1 MAILGY
7 AANEYRL
14 FWTNPCANW
23 ILPVMEFGDSSTS
36 MNKLGITPGQNHQ
49 TPVFDLAVKIAIP
62 LFQSHM
68 ARPSFGRPRAWWR
81 RMWWPWSWWTSYL
94 VLRGHSASDGTSVL
108 STSFSAFFW
117 RLWLV
122 RFRWILGL
130 GALPSVVA
138 LLASLQGPED
148 SVRGSGDSLIEGF
161 RQALSCR
168 QLQRRLIGTAGS
180 WFLFDVAAYG
190 GLSTKDTKGSSC
202 HETGPS
208 WTPKKI
214 GTSCLSWKWQ
224 RQRTCVVLASI
235 FKDDT
240 CSPCCGCGC
249 PSKVLLSLRL
259 TFSASLAGSSH
270 YFNWSCFQ
278 SSCLEVAEAAFER
291 FQKIKTW
298 EGLINWY
305 VSSSFIF
312 QFSNKNRFEI
322 WASPAV
328 QGYPSPFLPPGSP
341 WWLCQYWE
349 RRSWTSMVSP
359 LGEIA
364 RSSKVKTWK
373 GTIYMVYQYI
383 LGMYTCMYV
392 DHAYGIYSIHNHDMM
407 VYIYIYV

>member
-1 MAILGY
+1 
-7 AANEYRL
+7 
-14 FWTNPCANW
+14 
-23 ILPVMEFGDSSTS
+23 MEFGDSSTS

-81 RMWWPWSWWTSYL
+81 RMWRPWSWWTSYL

-224 RQRTCVVLASI
+224 RQQTCVVLASI

-270 YFNWSCFQ
+270 YFNWFCFQ
-278 SSCLEVAEAAFER
+278 SSCLVVAEAAFER

-322 WASPAV
+322 WASPCVTSGSRLSFSIPATWLSV
-328 QGYPSPFLPPGSP
+328 VALP
-341 WWLCQYWE
+341 
-349 RRSWTSMVSP
+349 
-359 LGEIA
+359 
-364 RSSKVKTWK
+364 
-373 GTIYMVYQYI
+373 I
-383 LGMYTCMYV
+383 LGAKKLNLYGFAAWKKLPGRQKWRPEKAQYTWYIN
-392 DHAYGIYSIHNHDMM
+392 IYIYQ
-407 VYIYIYV
+407 YIYIYTRYVYLYVCRPCIWYILYT